1 MEIPMRLFPAL
12 TLMILFAP
20 ADAARAESAPEWDGT
35 VLEIVT
41 FRLGD
46 GATNRAFLDAA
57 KATAAPLQAQPGFI
71 SRNLTRSEDGTWTD
85 HVLWSSMGAALAGAE
100 AMMAEPAFG
109 PFMSLIDAPTV
120 TMRHEP
126 VLWQMD

>member
-1 MEIPMRLFPAL
+1 MRLFPAL
-12 TLMILFAP
+12 ALTILFAP
-20 ADAARAESAPEWDGT
+20 ADAARAESAPDWDGP

-41 FRLGD
+41 FRLGA
-46 GATNRAFLDAA
+46 GATDLVFLDTA
-57 KATAAPLQAQPGFI
+57 KGTAAPLRAQPGFL
-71 SRNLTRSEDGTWTD
+71 SRHLTRSDDGLWSD
-85 HVLWSSMGAALAGAE
+85 HVLWASMAAAMAGAE

-109 PFMSLIDAPTV
+109 PFMALIDAPTV

>member
-1 MEIPMRLFPAL
+1 MRLIPAL
-12 TLMILFAP
+12 ALMILFAP
-20 ADAARAESAPEWDGT
+20 ADAARAESALEWDGP

-41 FRLGD
+41 FRLGS
-46 GATNRAFLDAA
+46 GATDRAFLDTA
-57 KATAAPLQAQPGFI
+57 KATATPLQAQPGFI
-71 SRNLTRSEDGTWTD
+71 SRTLTRSEDGLWSD
-85 HVLWSSMGAALAGAE
+85 HVLWSSMAAAMAGAE

-109 PFMSLIDAPTV
+109 PFMALIDAPTV

>member
-1 MEIPMRLFPAL
+1 MRRLPAL
-12 TLMILFAP
+12 SLMILFAP
-20 ADAARAESAPEWDGT
+20 ADAARAESAPEWDGP

-41 FRLGD
+41 FRLGA
-46 GATNRAFLDAA
+46 GATDRAFLDTA

-71 SRNLTRSEDGTWTD
+71 SRNLTRSEDGIWTD
-85 HVLWSSMGAALAGAE
+85 HVLWSSMAAAMAGAE
-100 AMMAEPAFG
+100 TMMAEPAFG
-109 PFMSLIDAPTV
+109 PFMALIDAPSV